1 VGAKQYNQSEPKF
14 LEKVIPYDDRLAPLF
29 IRNTLYSL
37 IPEGTKHIYV
47 VGIGSNLIS
56 GDSLGPFVG
65 TLLRNTFP
73 DHLTV
78 LGNLEYPMDATTIV
92 PKMSRHSFPKNS
104 FVISIDSVL
113 GSIDFV
119 NSIVLRRGP
128 LQPGLGLGQ
137 NLPPIGDCSVMGV
150 VLTNDAV
157 LGSGLLYTNLHLI
170 YTMATNIAKGIS
182 LAVRQFFRYPS
193 DHPLLHVNG
202 C

>member
-1 VGAKQYNQSEPKF
+1 MGNLQYNQGEPKYF
-14 LEKVIPYDDRLAPLF
+14 EKVIPFNDRLAPLL

-37 IPEGTKHIYV
+37 IPEGTKHIFV

-65 TLLRNTFP
+65 TLLGNCFP
-73 DHLTV
+73 QHLTV
-78 LGNLEYPMDATTIV
+78 LGNLEFPMDATTIG
-92 PKMSRHSFPKNS
+92 PEFSQFNIPNNS

-113 GSIDFV
+113 GSADFV

-128 LQPGLGLGQ
+128 LQPGLGLGH

-150 VLTNDAV
+150 VLTNEAV
-157 LGSGLLYTNLHLI
+157 LGSHLLYTNLHLI

-182 LAVRQFFRYPS
+182 LAVRQFFHYPS
-193 DHPLLHVNG
+193 DHPILHVS
-202 C
+202 

>member
-1 VGAKQYNQSEPKF
+1 VGIKQYSNESKF
-14 LEKVIPYDDRLAPLF
+14 LEKVIPYNERLAPLF
-29 IRNTLYSL
+29 IRNSLYSL

-78 LGNLEYPMDATTIV
+78 LGNLECPMDATTIV
-92 PKMSRHSFPKNS
+92 PEISRRIFPKNS

-113 GSIDFV
+113 GSVDFV
-119 NSIVLRRGP
+119 NSIVLRHGP

-137 NLPPIGDCSVMGV
+137 DLPSIGDCSVMGV
-150 VLTNDAV
+150 VLTNEAV
-157 LGSGLLYTNLHLI
+157 LGSALLYTNLHLI
-170 YTMATNIAKGIS
+170 YTMAMNIAKGIS
-182 LAVRQFFRYPS
+182 LAVRQFFHYPS
-193 DHPLLHVNG
+193 DQPILHVN
-202 C
+202 

>member
-1 VGAKQYNQSEPKF
+1 MRNKQYNKGESKYF
-14 LEKVIPYDDRLAPLF
+14 EKVIPFNDRLAPLF

-37 IPEGTKHIYV
+37 IPEGTKRIYV
-47 VGIGSNLIS
+47 VGIGSNVIS

-65 TLLRNTFP
+65 TLLRNSFP

-78 LGNLEYPMDATTIV
+78 MGNLEYPMDATTIV
-92 PKMSRHSFPKNS
+92 PEISRFSFPKNS

-113 GSIDFV
+113 GSLDFV

-150 VLTNDAV
+150 VHTNDAV
-157 LGSGLLYTNLHLI
+157 LGSSLLYTSLHLI
-170 YTMATNIAKGIS
+170 YTMATNIARGIS
-182 LAVRQFFRYPS
+182 LAVRQFFHYPS
-193 DHPLLHVNG
+193 DYPIMQVI
-202 C
+202 

>member
-1 VGAKQYNQSEPKF
+1 MVKVKQNSKGEIKY
-14 LEKVIPYDDRLAPLF
+14 LEKVISYNDRLAPLI
-29 IRNTLYSL
+29 IRNTLFSL

-65 TLLRNTFP
+65 TLLHNTFP
-73 DHLTV
+73 NHLTV
-78 LGNLEYPMDATTIV
+78 MGNLEFPMDATTII
-92 PKMSRHSFPKNS
+92 PEMSRLTLPDHS

-113 GSIDFV
+113 GSVDFV

-150 VLTNDAV
+150 VHTNDAV
-157 LGSGLLYTNLHLI
+157 LGSSLLYTNLHLI

-182 LAVRQFFRYPS
+182 LAVRQFFHYPS
-193 DHPLLHVNG
+193 DYPILRVI
-202 C
+202 